1 MEGAGQ
7 GACLPLTSVPEQ
19 GPLEKVTGGKQS
31 GSKTHR
37 EHVRA
42 GTVNIHKSKVKSERM
57 EKDIQSLRAL
67 GYCTIS
73 DKRQNNPRKNL
84 TKKTKYIMK
93 WEKVNLPRKY
103 NNYKYVYI

>member
-1 MEGAGQ
+1 MTQ
-7 GACLPLTSVPEQ
+7 Q

-57 EKDIQSLRAL
+57 EKDIQSLREQGL
-67 GYCTIS
+67 LHNIRQKTKQS
-73 DKRQNNPRKNL
+73 KEKPNKRHKIYYEMGKGIF
-84 TKKTKYIMK
+84 TKKI
-93 WEKVNLPRKY
+93 
-103 NNYKYVYI
+103 